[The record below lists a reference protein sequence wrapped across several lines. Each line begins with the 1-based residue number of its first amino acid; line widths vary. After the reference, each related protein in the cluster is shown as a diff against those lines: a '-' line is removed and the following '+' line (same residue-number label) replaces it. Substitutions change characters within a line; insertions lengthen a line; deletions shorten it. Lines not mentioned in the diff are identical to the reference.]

1 MDFSEGFVALPQHPA
16 WHRRRS
22 ARHRPDAVL
31 PAAVAGD
38 AVLIR
43 TDTAA
48 VWVGSLR
55 AYPNG
60 FEFTLRALRGGA
72 TYCALRLRAHDDDA
86 SVLTGDDLVPALLE
100 LLRETL
106 EEQ

>member
-1 MDFSEGFVALPQHPA
+1 MRVLRGRVQC
-16 WHRRRS
+16 RR
-22 ARHRPDAVL
+22 
-31 PAAVAGD
+31 
-38 AVLIR
+38 
-43 TDTAA
+43 TAA
-48 VWVGSLR
+48 HQDTDGTGGIV
-55 AYPNG
+55 AYP
-60 FEFTLRALRGGA
+60 LAGGA